1 MHAHPATDGRPYGYL
16 DSVERYT
23 LLEGGTRMA
32 VEFMLEGLEYLAE
45 PMTHSREL
53 IHVPQLEMTPF
64 DCDPDATD
72 MFRMELEP

>member
-1 MHAHPATDGRPYGYL
+1 MRPALKSSVPSGRQKHA
-16 DSVERYT
+16 VERYT

-32 VEFMLEGLEYLAE
+32 VEFMLEDPEYLAE

-53 IHVPQLEMTPF
+53 THVPQLEMTRF
-64 DCDPDATD
+64 DCDPDATN